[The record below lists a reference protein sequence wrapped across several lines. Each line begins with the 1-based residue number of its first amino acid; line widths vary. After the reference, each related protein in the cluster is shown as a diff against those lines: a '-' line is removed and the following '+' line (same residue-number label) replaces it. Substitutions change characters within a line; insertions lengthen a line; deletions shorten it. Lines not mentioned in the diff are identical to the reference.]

1 VSAGKRLTRVL
12 EASAQRAGCAV
23 RIAAAS
29 ERAWASA
36 TFTGTHHLLIIKAAP
51 SSALAAWLGSL
62 PHTQFALP
70 GHVVADLTVR
80 GVPDGAEVSALT
92 LEA

>member
-1 VSAGKRLTRVL
+1 MSAGTRLARAL
-12 EASAQRAGCAV
+12 EAGARGAGCAV
-23 RIAAAS
+23 RVAAAS
-29 ERAWASA
+29 ERSWASA
-36 TFTGTHHLLIIKAAP
+36 TFTGAHHLLTLEAVP
-51 SSALAAWLGSL
+51 SPALTAWLRSL
-62 PHTQFALP
+62 PNAQFVLP